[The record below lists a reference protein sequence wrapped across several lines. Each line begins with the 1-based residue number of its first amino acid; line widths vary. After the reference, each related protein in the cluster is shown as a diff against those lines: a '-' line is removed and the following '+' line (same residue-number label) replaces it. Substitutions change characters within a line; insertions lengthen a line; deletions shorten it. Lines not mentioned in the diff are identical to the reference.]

1 MPRMQDAHIDR
12 AMTQFSVAMI
22 QDESNFIADKV
33 FPIIPVK
40 RQSDVYYQY
49 NSGDF
54 MRDEAKQRAAFSES
68 AGGDYGVEAQDPYYC
83 RKHAFHKDVAP
94 EERLNYDEPLDADK
108 DAVTFV
114 TQKMLIRRE
123 MAWASTFFKDNV
135 WNTDITGVGSSPTG
149 SQILQW
155 DKTGSDPIGDITK
168 QSVAMASRTGYRP
181 NTLVLSPYVFYA
193 LKNHYDILDRIKYTE
208 KGIVT
213 TDLLA
218 TLFEVDN
225 VFVAWSIVN
234 SAVQGAEDS
243 IDFIYGKNALLCYT
257 PKTPGLRQPA
267 AGYIFAWTGLEGTGA
282 FGNRIVRIPMD
293 QLGIGTERIEGEMA
307 FDMKK
312 ISGEM
317 GVFFKNAVS
326 DINASGETGTTG
338 STGSTGTTGTT
349 GE

>member
-1 MPRMQDAHIDR
+1 MPRMSDAHIDR

-33 FPIIPVK
+33 FPIIPVS
-40 RQSDVYYQY
+40 RQSDIYYQY

-54 MRDEAKQRAAFSES
+54 MRDEAKQRSAFSES
-68 AGGDYGVEAQDPYYC
+68 AGGDYGVEAQDPYFC
-83 RKHAFHKDVAP
+83 RKYAFHKDLAP
-94 EERLNYDEPLDADK
+94 EEKLNYDEPLDADK
-108 DAVTFV
+108 DAVIFV

-123 MAWASTFFKDNV
+123 MAWASTFFK
-135 WNTDITGVGSSPTG
+135 TGVWGTEIVGKDASPSTG
-149 SQILQW
+149 EILQW

-225 VFVAWSIVN
+225 VYVAWSIVN
-234 SAVQGAEDS
+234 SAEQGATDN
-243 IDFIYGKNALLCYT
+243 IDFIYGANALLCYT
-257 PKTPGLRQPA
+257 PKNPGLRQPA
-267 AGYIFAWTGLEGTGA
+267 AGYIFAWTGLEGAGA
-282 FGNRIVRIPMD
+282 YGNRIVRLPMD
-293 QLGIGTERIEGEMA
+293 QLGLGTERIEGEMA
-307 FDMKK
+307 FDLKK

-326 DINASGETGTTG
+326 DLRESGDTGETG
-338 STGSTGTTGTT
+338 STGA
-349 GE
+349 